1 MSVKALQ
8 LTLPLAPVRW
18 HFVSQSV
25 DAAFPISSDPIMTLD
40 VQAVRG
46 QEYLGFS
53 PKAGG
58 DLASAMRYPDY
69 PLQQPVHAVGCWHLP
84 DFVHAAL
91 TCSAAEGMVLHLF
104 ACPAPFGGPFLPVPR
119 LHAALPL
126 RVILQTRFQQ
136 LLLLDSRLH
145 GSAAIIAELLQ
156 SSQLGRGLLRFRAE
170 LLACRLRQRK
180 HRLVRARASPCPTL
194 SEETQRK
201 AILELPSQ
209 PVPR

>member
-1 MSVKALQ
+1 MVLTRLVESQDVTLATGIAVLISVLGHTVSFKEHESERASRHVKALQ

-69 PLQQPVHAVGCWHLP
+69 RLQQPVHAVGCWHLP
-84 DFVHAAL
+84 AFVHAAL
-91 TCSAAEGMVLHLF
+91 ACSAAEGMVLHLF

-119 LHAALPL
+119 LHAAVPL
-126 RVILQTRFQQ
+126 RVIMQSRFQQ

-145 GSAAIIAELLQ
+145 GSAAIIAV
-156 SSQLGRGLLRFRAE
+156 SWGAG
-170 LLACRLRQRK
+170 C
-180 HRLVRARASPCPTL
+180 
-194 SEETQRK
+194 
-201 AILELPSQ
+201 
-209 PVPR
+209 